1 MRVPEIHSFPPSMK
15 VYPTPNCDILGA
27 PIGTADHC
35 DEWVTNKAIAKT
47 RKLLPHLDKLETPIM
62 PTCFFGTASLSLAWY
77 FFFVQFLL
85 ITYLEPVTR
94 STEL

>member
-1 MRVPEIHSFPPSMK
+1 MK

-27 PIGTADHC
+27 PIGSPEHC
-35 DEWVTNKAIAKT
+35 DEWVTKKAIAKT
-47 RKLLPHLDKLETPIM
+47 RKLLQHLDKLEAPHHAYLLLRY
-62 PTCFFGTASLSLAWY
+62 CLSFARMV

-85 ITYLEPVTR
+85 ITYLQPVTR